1 MVGGYISVNVWIM
14 TTIELTAKV
23 KRRKVARS
31 SGVSSA
37 LPVAMESHICKEWM
51 KINHLPLGVEYQ
63 TTLDSCKLHLNCIYR
78 YIYSNCVFCFSIWL
92 HVFVWCGRL
101 YIPFSRLHWSSLFYH
116 TLWICPLYWCYVTLP
131 AWASIA
137 VVFWHLFKKVKY
149 WYYSK

>member
-37 LPVAMESHICKEWM
+37 LPVTMESHICKE
-51 KINHLPLGVEYQ
+51 GVNKDKSPTIRRRIPHY
-63 TTLDSCKLHLNCIYR
+63 HWIFVNCICIFL

-92 HVFVWCGRL
+92 HVFVCCGRL
-101 YIPFSRLHWSSLFYH
+101 YIPFSRLHWSSLSYH
-116 TLWICPLYWCYVTLP
+116 TPWICPLYWCYVTLP
-131 AWASIA
+131 AWAGIA
-137 VVFWHLFKKVKY
+137 VVFWHLFKK
-149 WYYSK
+149 SKILILQ